1 MTRKYPAHTFTFIEG
16 YGDKWA
22 IPAPADIYP
31 TTGDLFSKFQAFMRH
46 GNVTLAPDIQMG
58 LFS

>member
-1 MTRKYPAHTFTFIEG
+1 MARKSPAPTSTPTVKG

-31 TTGDLFSKFQAFMRH
+31 HPRDLFSTFEAFMRH
-46 GNVTLAPDIQMG
+46 CNIACAA
-58 LFS
+58 